1 MKLKKQFAVE
11 MYLAYQNLRIVIKH
25 PQLQHVLSKLRQ
37 VSKHLSLFLEYIIHF
52 VQIPFSNALV
62 MAKLQLGIY
71 IPLLSN
77 QAIKHQFHRSII
89 LLALIQYQGNVCI
102 Q

>member
-1 MKLKKQFAVE
+1 MNLKKQFAVE

-25 PQLQHVLSKLRQ
+25 PELQHVFIFKIKAGIQTS
-37 VSKHLSLFLEYIIHF
+37 LSLFLEYIIHF

-71 IPLLSN
+71 IPLLSY
-77 QAIKHQFHRSII
+77 QAI
-89 LLALIQYQGNVCI
+89 
-102 Q
+102 